1 MVKTLNSASEF
12 ATRARGVIAGG
23 VNSGQRRIPGLEDMV
38 IASTSGATLT
48 DVTGRTLVDFHGAYG
63 PTILGHNDPDVDR
76 AVHEA
81 TRTIDHVG
89 VGVSLPEIELGELI
103 CEHIPSVERIF
114 LTASGS
120 EATYHALRLARA
132 VTGRLKIAK
141 FQGCYHGWHDSV
153 ILNVITPAERLGQ
166 LDPHS
171 AGSIPAVTEAT
182 VVLPFNDPDAVDA
195 ALAGRDIAAVIIE
208 PIPHA
213 VGVLLPQQEFLD
225 RLRAACTRT
234 DTVLIF
240 DEIVTGFR
248 HSLGGYQSVAGITP
262 DLTTVG
268 KAMANGYPIAALGGR
283 ADLMENLGT
292 VPGGTVYAT
301 GTFNGHPAMAAA
313 AVATIRKLES
323 EPVLDH
329 VFALGERLRAGLTE
343 LYARIDQTAT
353 VTGYGSIS
361 VAYFMDGPIVRYDD
375 MLRNDAEL
383 FVGYRRKL
391 LELGFLELPLNL
403 KRNTL
408 SYAHTE
414 TQVDDLLAA
423 TEAAVL
429 AVRAEG

>member
-1 MVKTLNSASEF
+1 M
-12 ATRARGVIAGG
+12 
-23 VNSGQRRIPGLEDMV
+23 
-38 IASTSGATLT
+38 
-48 DVTGRTLVDFHGAYG
+48 
-63 PTILGHNDPDVDR
+63 
-76 AVHEA
+76 
-81 TRTIDHVG
+81 
-89 VGVSLPEIELGELI
+89 
-103 CEHIPSVERIF
+103 
-114 LTASGS
+114 
-120 EATYHALRLARA
+120 
-132 VTGRLKIAK
+132 
-141 FQGCYHGWHDSV
+141 
-153 ILNVITPAERLGQ
+153 
-166 LDPHS
+166 
-171 AGSIPAVTEAT
+171 
-182 VVLPFNDPDAVDA
+182 LPFNDPDAVDA
-195 ALAGRDIAAVIIE
+195 ALAVATSPRSSSSPSRTPWACCCPSRSI
-208 PIPHA
+208 
-213 VGVLLPQQEFLD
+213 LD

-414 TQVDDLLAA
+414 TQVDDLSAA